1 MAADMLCFVQQF
13 ESNNVEKVIDLSI
26 FVSGQMKW
34 SETFYHLIELVVI
47 FSCENTNRASS
58 TRQTRMN
65 QFFDVI
71 MS

>member
-34 SETFYHLIELVVI
+34 SETFYHLIEYDWL
-47 FSCENTNRASS
+47 
-58 TRQTRMN
+58 
-65 QFFDVI
+65 
-71 MS
+71 

>member
-47 FSCENTNRASS
+47 FSGGNTNRASS
-58 TRQTRMN
+58 TRQT
-65 QFFDVI
+65 
-71 MS
+71 